1 MLMEMGILLFVF
13 SMIVFAIIRQTKKM
27 ISTKKRQVLA
37 QHYKRI
43 AETEM
48 VLKCATSLA
57 FNSRLIILLHERIIS
72 SLKAILAVEPKQEKI
87 KLHISQHYNLI
98 STAKVTSATGPFVEP
113 ADERIAIDLARSI
126 SSLKIILRSEL
137 NNNNISLED
146 CNAEEAKL
154 EKIRLKLRIS
164 NCLIKATVFFER
176 ESYHIS
182 IKMLNDNIALMEAV
196 DIKDEFL
203 IEKHEQMII
212 LLNKSTYQLA
222 ELEAKN
228 KRLEQLEQPEAT
240 STLDTLF
247 DQKQR

>member
-1 MLMEMGILLFVF
+1 MLMEMGILLFFV
-13 SMIVFAIIRQTKKM
+13 SMIIFAIIRQTKKV
-27 ISTKKRQVLA
+27 ISTKKRQSLVK
-37 QHYKRI
+37 HYKRI
-43 AETEM
+43 TETDT
-48 VLKCATSLA
+48 VLKHATSLA
-57 FNSRLIILLHERIIS
+57 FSTRLVILLHERIIS
-72 SLKAILAVEPKQEKI
+72 SLKAILVVDPKQEKI
-87 KLHISQHYNLI
+87 KLHINQHYNLI
-98 STAKVTSATGPFVEP
+98 SATKISPATGLFVEP
-113 ADERIAIDLARSI
+113 VDERIAIDLARSI
-126 SSLKIILRSEL
+126 SRLKTILHSEL
-137 NNNNISLED
+137 NEKNISLED

-176 ESYHIS
+176 ENYNIS
-182 IKMLNDNIALMEAV
+182 IKMLNDNIALIEAV

-203 IEKHEQMII
+203 IEKHDQMII

-228 KRLEQLEQPEAT
+228 EQLKQLEKPENA